1 VRILAHY
8 SYLLAAVVV
17 LVHTLM
23 RNDPF
28 TRGALP
34 IDMTVIAS
42 SALLLLGKALTV
54 LARRYEQRRRD
65 RRAAALVARL
75 LDMPDSAPVPPYV
88 VYLRPFATTG
98 RLTIANP
105 KPRWLP
111 LLPSFFAHETT
122 LEFETVLSEA
132 LQPDLSLVALG
143 RPGEHVGAGRIA
155 VTDDDWKQVFQRL
168 VKKARWI
175 VMIPSHEGETGW
187 EVRQLVAQEYL
198 GKTVFLMPPTLRPG
212 SVDIA
217 AHWSEARARLAHDGV
232 HLPPYTGAGQLFRLG
247 WQGRWDRSRYMPRLT
262 SEELRS
268 SFAGVTG

>member
-17 LVHTLM
+17 LAHTLM

-28 TRGALP
+28 TRDALT
-34 IDMTVIAS
+34 IDVTVIAS
-42 SALLLLGKALTV
+42 AVLLLLGKTLTV
-54 LARRYEQRRRD
+54 LAQRYEQRRRD
-65 RRAAALVARL
+65 RRAATLVSRL
-75 LDMPDSAPVPPYV
+75 LEMPDSASVPPYV

-98 RLTIANP
+98 RLAVANP

-111 LLPSFFAHETT
+111 LLPSYFAHEAT

-143 RPGEHVGAGRIA
+143 RPGEHVGAGRVA
-155 VTDDDWKQVFQRL
+155 VTDDDWKQAFQRL
-168 VKKARWI
+168 VRRARWI

-212 SVDIA
+212 GVDIA
-217 AHWSEARARLAHDGV
+217 AHWSEARARLAPDGV
-232 HLPPYTGAGQLFRLG
+232 HLPAYTGAGQLFRLG
-247 WQGRWDRSRYMPRLT
+247 WQGRWFRSRYMPRL
-262 SEELRS
+262 SAEELRS